1 MFSIVEALKE
11 ATNDIE
17 LAFRIASLVKPQ
29 RFTELEELD
38 LDLSILKERELK

>member
-29 RFTELEELD
+29 RFTELDEEQFDITLNEWGV
-38 LDLSILKERELK
+38 K